1 MTRASTD
8 LIAWLRREADGWE
21 PEADLYADSGFRNP
35 RIAGLREAADE
46 IERLRGALW
55 KIGVEEFLR

>member
-8 LIAWLRREADGWE
+8 LVDWLRQEADVWE

-35 RIAGLREAADE
+35 RIARLREAADE
-46 IERLRGALW
+46 IERLRGALRRC
-55 KIGVEEFLR
+55 GMEEFLR